1 MKILLVDDSKD
12 SRFLLE
18 EVLKKLEGSTIFT
31 ASSASEAI
39 EILGVNGIPDCSFD
53 LILLDI
59 MMPGID
65 GIEACMLIKQAPV
78 FVDVPIIMVTASTD
92 ESDLERAFEAGA
104 MDYVQK
110 PIRKTELRA
119 RVRSALKLKYE
130 MDRRKELLVKLEEAN
145 KKLEFI
151 STHDALTGLV
161 NRRYF
166 DEAYENEWKRSFR
179 NKMPISIL
187 MIDIDHFKKY
197 NDTYGHQKGDT
208 CLAKVAGII
217 GSLFKRPGDVAARYG
232 GEEFVVVLP
241 NTDAEHAHLIAE
253 KARIKVQEAAI
264 VHEESEVSKVV
275 TLSIGVATEVP
286 ELASCA
292 ETLLNNADAALYDA
306 KKTGRNKVAVFKSL
320 KPQS

>member
-31 ASSASEAI
+31 APSASEAI
-39 EILGVNGIPDCSFD
+39 EILGINGTPDRSFD

-65 GIEACMLIKQAPV
+65 GIEACLLIKQEPV
-78 FVDVPIIMVTASTD
+78 FADIPIIMVTASTD

-104 MDYVQK
+104 IDYVQK

-179 NKMPISIL
+179 NKTPISIL

-208 CLAKVAGII
+208 CLARVAGII
-217 GSLFKRPGDVAARYG
+217 GGLFKRPGDVAARYG

-241 NTDAEHAHLIAE
+241 NTDAEHAVVIAE
-253 KARIKVQEAAI
+253 KARMKVHEAAI
-264 VHEESEVSKVV
+264 VHEDSEVSKVV

-286 ELASCA
+286 ELASGA
-292 ETLLNNADAALYDA
+292 ESLLNNADAALYDA
-306 KKTGRNKVAVFKSL
+306 KKSGRNKVAVFKSL